1 MFVASRDIFPDADM
15 VFGSLTI
22 VLAVLLHRRSGYKMY
37 KWKVVNKKEKRWDRP
52 FPRSVVLTFF
62 CTAVGPTNKMAM

>member
-15 VFGSLTI
+15 VIGSLTI

-37 KWKVVNKKEKRWDRP
+37 KRKVVKKKRSDGINP
-52 FPRSVVLTFF
+52 SLEV
-62 CTAVGPTNKMAM
+62 